1 MGVAS
6 KRGGTAEISPAP
18 RALLCAVNGIVLFA
32 AVFREEIM
40 NLRAIVGLVSASFVL
55 VTAACSGSSNNSD
68 GSSNGGSSNGGASS
82 SGGTPVPTADCK
94 SRCEKKAA
102 ECGAPAK
109 DAEQGCSNTC
119 NGGLTNTQLTCLEG
133 KSCQELESKSVDAL
147 CPGGGTSSGGQSS
160 SGTSGQSSSGSGG
173 NKFSCSLNGTCYKCQ
188 DSEGVQKC
196 SLQTGPGPGCTKT
209 DSSYCER

>member
-1 MGVAS
+1 MH
-6 KRGGTAEISPAP
+6 
-18 RALLCAVNGIVLFA
+18 
-32 AVFREEIM
+32 
-40 NLRAIVGLVSASFVL
+40 LRAIAGLVSASFVL

-68 GSSNGGSSNGGASS
+68 GSSSGGSNGSTSS

-102 ECGAPAK
+102 ECGAPANQ
-109 DAEQGCSNTC
+109 AEQGCSNTC
-119 NGGLTNTQLTCLEG
+119 NGGLTTTQLSCLEG
-133 KSCQELESKSVDAL
+133 KSCKELESKSIDEL
-147 CPGGGTSSGGQSS
+147 CPGGGGTSSGQTS
-160 SGTSGQSSSGSGG
+160 SGASGQSSSGSSGG